1 LAVSVHTEPR
11 DEFRPAGPPARPKRR
26 PPLAGIARL
35 SRGPVGL
42 TVAVAIVTVQVVV
55 NYRTGLISDLR
66 SLYWSHRLARDPVP
80 YADVRIEYPV
90 VIGLFMTGAAAV
102 THGVME
108 YLRVSSVALWAC
120 AVGTV
125 CALWGASRRAAW
137 CFALSPLLLVFSLL
151 NWDLLAILFMAA
163 GWLAWTR
170 DRYAVAAACLTLGVF
185 TKLYPIFLLV
195 FCLAALVRR
204 RADGTADDRD
214 LIRFAGVALITAA
227 VVNVPFIVL
236 AFHNWAYF
244 WTFNSGRTEHA
255 DLLSWLGLLQHHPA
269 STANAVLVA
278 VTAAAGA
285 GGLIATWRRAS
296 PAHAAAVVF
305 FVYMLFQKVNSPQY
319 ALWLVA
325 FAAIDEWDPWTIV
338 ALSMAG
344 LADYANAAIHIEL
357 VRDHSHL
364 GYWYVQHLYDK
375 DQALR
380 LITTLVT
387 VIATVA
393 RRDLGWSTGRG
404 YDGVRL
410 HQ

>member
-1 LAVSVHTEPR
+1 VSVDIEPR
-11 DEFRPAGPPARPKRR
+11 DDSRPAAPPAQPQRR
-26 PPLAGIARL
+26 VSLAEVARL
-35 SRGPVGL
+35 SRGPIGL
-42 TVAVAIVTVQVVV
+42 ALAVAIVTVQVVV

-66 SLYWSHRLARDPVP
+66 SLYRGHRLYRDPVP
-80 YADVRIEYPV
+80 YLDVRIEYPV
-90 VIGLFMTGAAAV
+90 MIGLFMTGAAAV

-125 CALWGASRRAAW
+125 CALWGASRRSAW
-137 CFALSPLLLVFSLL
+137 YFALSPLLLVFSLL
-151 NWDLLAILFMAA
+151 NWDLLAILLMAA

-170 DRYAVAAACLTLGVF
+170 DRYAIAAACLTLGVF

-195 FCLAALVRR
+195 FCFAALVRR
-204 RADGTADDRD
+204 RADGAADDRD
-214 LIRFAGVALITAA
+214 LIRFTGVAVLTAA

-244 WTFNSGRTEHA
+244 WTFNGGRTEHA

-269 STANAVLVA
+269 STANAVLALVTVTAGAAGLVA
-278 VTAAAGA
+278 V
-285 GGLIATWRRAS
+285 WRRAP
-296 PAHAAAVVF
+296 PAHVAAVVF
-305 FVYMLFQKVNSPQY
+305 FVYMLFQKINSPQY
-319 ALWLVA
+319 TLWLVA
-325 FAAIDEWDPWTIV
+325 FAALDEWDPWTIV

-357 VRDHSHL
+357 VRDHSNL
-364 GYWYVQHLYDK
+364 SYWYVQHFYGN

-393 RRDLGWSTGRG
+393 RRDLGWPRTGG
-404 YDGVRL
+404 PTIDPAS
-410 HQ
+410 

>member
-1 LAVSVHTEPR
+1 MNVHTEPR
-11 DEFRPAGPPARPKRR
+11 DEFRPAAPPARPERWA
-26 PPLAGIARL
+26 PLAGIARL

-42 TVAVAIVTVQVVV
+42 AVAVAIVTGQLVV

-80 YADVRIEYPV
+80 YVDVRIEYPV
-90 VIGLFMTGAAAV
+90 MIGLFMTAAAAV

-137 CFALSPLLLVFSLL
+137 SFALSPLLLVFSLL
-151 NWDLLAILFMAA
+151 NWDLLAILFMAV

-170 DRYAVAAACLTLGVF
+170 DRYAIAAACLTLGVF
-185 TKLYPIFLLV
+185 TKLYPIFLLA
-195 FCLAALVRR
+195 FCFAALVRR
-204 RADGTADDRD
+204 RADGAADDRD
-214 LIRFAGVALITAA
+214 LIRFAGVAVLTAA

-236 AFHNWAYF
+236 AFHNWTYF

-269 STANAVLVA
+269 STANAVLVV
-278 VTAAAGA
+278 VTVAAGTA
-285 GGLIATWRRAS
+285 GLVAVWRRAS
-296 PAHAAAVVF
+296 PAHVAAVVF

-319 ALWLVA
+319 TLWLVA

-338 ALSMAG
+338 ALSLAG
-344 LADYANAAIHIEL
+344 LVDYAGAAIHIEL
-357 VRDHSHL
+357 VRDHSNL

-380 LITTLVT
+380 LITTLVC

-393 RRDLGWSTGRG
+393 RRDLGWPPAGGAVDSA
-404 YDGVRL
+404 
-410 HQ
+410 

>member
-1 LAVSVHTEPR
+1 MSVHTEPR
-11 DEFRPAGPPARPKRR
+11 DEFRPAAPPARPQPRA
-26 PPLAGIARL
+26 PLAGIARL
-35 SRGPVGL
+35 SRGPAGL
-42 TVAVAIVTVQVVV
+42 AVAVAIVTVQLVV

-66 SLYWSHRLARDPVP
+66 SLYRTHRLARDPVP
-80 YADVRIEYPV
+80 YVDVRIEYPV
-90 VIGLFMTGAAAV
+90 MIGLFMTGAAAV

-137 CFALSPLLLVFSLL
+137 SFALSPLLLVFALL
-151 NWDLLAILFMAA
+151 NWDLLAILLLAV
-163 GWLAWTR
+163 GWVAWTR

-195 FCLAALVRR
+195 FCFAALVRR
-204 RADGTADDRD
+204 RADGAAEDRD
-214 LIRFAGVALITAA
+214 LIRFAGVAVLTAA

-244 WTFNSGRTEHA
+244 WTFNGSRTEHA

-269 STANAVLVA
+269 LTATAVLA
-278 VTAAAGA
+278 VVTVAAGSA
-285 GGLIATWRRAS
+285 GLAAVWRRAS
-296 PAHAAAVVF
+296 PAHVAAVVF

-319 ALWLVA
+319 TLWLVA

-344 LADYANAAIHIEL
+344 LVDYANAAIHIEL
-357 VRDHSHL
+357 VRDHSNL

-375 DQALR
+375 DQAVR
-380 LITTLVT
+380 LITTLVC

-393 RRDLGWSTGRG
+393 RRDLGWPPAGG
-404 YDGVRL
+404 AEIDPV
-410 HQ
+410 